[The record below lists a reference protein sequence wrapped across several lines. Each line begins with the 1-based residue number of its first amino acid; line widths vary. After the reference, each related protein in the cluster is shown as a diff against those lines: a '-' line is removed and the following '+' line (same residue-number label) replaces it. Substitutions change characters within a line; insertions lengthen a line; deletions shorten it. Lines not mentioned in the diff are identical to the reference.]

1 MFKPEDFI
9 QPSDPR
15 FKKIYGYDPIAD
27 AKKEK
32 KDKEETKEQHKSK
45 LEEKYW
51 YQKKQGELKPWEEKD
66 IRKIVLHEEGLK

>member
-1 MFKPEDFI
+1 MQIKPEDLI

-27 AKKEK
+27 AKKEREGK
-32 KDKEETKEQHKSK
+32 ERDKEQNKAD

-51 YQKKQGELKPWEEKD
+51 RMKKEGGLKPWEEKD
-66 IRKIVLHEEGLK
+66 IKKIVLKEER